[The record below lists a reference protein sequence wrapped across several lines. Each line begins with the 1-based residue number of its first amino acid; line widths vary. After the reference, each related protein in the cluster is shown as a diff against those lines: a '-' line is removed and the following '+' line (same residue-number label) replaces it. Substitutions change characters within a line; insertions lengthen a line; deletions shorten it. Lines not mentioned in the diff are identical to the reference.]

1 MFNTYN
7 EGVILKTFVNVDFAS
22 DQDDRKSATAY
33 MFYFVWYLYELEISI
48 IANSCSL
55 PQKRNILQPHRLRKK
70 LYCIKVC

>member
-33 MFYFVWYLYELEISI
+33 MFYFVWYLYELQISI
-48 IANSCSL
+48 IANSCSVYY
-55 PQKRNILQPHRLRKK
+55 RRGI
-70 LYCIKVC
+70 YCSHIG